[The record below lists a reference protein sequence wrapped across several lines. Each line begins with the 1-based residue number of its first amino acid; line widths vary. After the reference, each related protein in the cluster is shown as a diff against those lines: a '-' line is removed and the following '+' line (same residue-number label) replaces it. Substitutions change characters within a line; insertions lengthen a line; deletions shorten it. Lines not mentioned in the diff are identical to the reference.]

1 MYKSNSQILKNYLNI
16 KITLYKLASALIE
29 DWELVD
35 KTKYLGI
42 YDLLLNNSSRYSKQI
57 HCFIDVDDIDIYWFI
72 LYPLLREL
80 SPEALSDRDTKIFN
94 NIANVL

>member
-1 MYKSNSQILKNYLNI
+1 MHKPNSQILKNYLNT
-16 KITLYKLASALIE
+16 KITLYKLASALVE

-35 KTKYLGI
+35 KTKYSGI

-57 HCFIDVDDIDIYWFI
+57 HCFIDVDDIDMYWFI

-80 SPEALSDRDTKIFN
+80 SSKDLSDRDTKIFN
-94 NIANVL
+94 NIANAL

>member
-16 KITLYKLASALIE
+16 KITLYKLASTLIE
-29 DWELVD
+29 DWKLVD
-35 KTKYLGI
+35 KTKYSGI

-57 HCFIDVDDIDIYWFI
+57 HCFIDVDDIDMYWFI

-80 SPEALSDRDTKIFN
+80 STETLSDRDTKIFN
-94 NIANVL
+94 NIANAL

>member
-1 MYKSNSQILKNYLNI
+1 MYKPNSRIFKNYLNV
-16 KITLYKLASALIE
+16 KITLYKLALALIE
-29 DWELVD
+29 DWKLVD
-35 KTKYLGI
+35 KTKYSSI

-57 HCFIDVDDIDIYWFI
+57 HCFIDVDGIDMYWFI

-80 SPEALSDRDTKIFN
+80 SPGALSDRDTKIFN

>member
-1 MYKSNSQILKNYLNI
+1 MYKPNSQILKNYLNT

-35 KTKYLGI
+35 KTKYSGI

-57 HCFIDVDDIDIYWFI
+57 HCFIDVDGIDMYWFI

-80 SPEALSDRDTKIFN
+80 RPEDLSDRDTKIFN
-94 NIANVL
+94 NIANAL

>member
-35 KTKYLGI
+35 KTKYSAI
-42 YDLLLNNSSRYSKQI
+42 YDLLLTHRSRYPKQNHRI
-57 HCFIDVDDIDIYWFI
+57 IDVNNKKTETNPASTQKSPSLEHFI
-72 LYPLLREL
+72 
-80 SPEALSDRDTKIFN
+80 S
-94 NIANVL
+94 

>member
-1 MYKSNSQILKNYLNI
+1 MHKPNSQILKNYLNT

-35 KTKYLGI
+35 KTKYSGI

-57 HCFIDVDDIDIYWFI
+57 HCFIDVDGIDMYWFI

-80 SPEALSDRDTKIFN
+80 SPEDLSDRDTKIFN
-94 NIANVL
+94 NIANAL

>member
-1 MYKSNSQILKNYLNI
+1 MYKSNSQIIKNYLNI

-35 KTKYLGI
+35 KTKYSGM

-57 HCFIDVDDIDIYWFI
+57 HCFIDVDDIDMYWFI

-94 NIANVL
+94 NIANAL

>member
-35 KTKYLGI
+35 KTKYSGI

-57 HCFIDVDDIDIYWFI
+57 HCFIDVDDIDMYWFI

-80 SPEALSDRDTKIFN
+80 SPGALSDRDTKIFN

>member
-1 MYKSNSQILKNYLNI
+1 MYKPNSQILKNYLNI
-16 KITLYKLASALIE
+16 KITLYKLALTLIE

-35 KTKYLGI
+35 KTKYSGI

-57 HCFIDVDDIDIYWFI
+57 HCFIDMDDIDMYWFI

-94 NIANVL
+94 NIANAL

>member
-1 MYKSNSQILKNYLNI
+1 MHKPNSQILKNYLNT

-35 KTKYLGI
+35 KTKYSGI
-42 YDLLLNNSSRYSKQI
+42 YDLLLNNSSRYSKKI
-57 HCFIDVDDIDIYWFI
+57 HCFIDVDGIDMYWFI

-80 SPEALSDRDTKIFN
+80 SPEDLSDRDTKIFN
-94 NIANVL
+94 NIANAL

>member
-35 KTKYLGI
+35 KTKYSGI

-57 HCFIDVDDIDIYWFI
+57 HCFIDVDDIDMYWFI

-80 SPEALSDRDTKIFN
+80 SPKALSDRDTKIFN

>member
-1 MYKSNSQILKNYLNI
+1 MYKPNSRILKSYLNV
-16 KITLYKLASALIE
+16 KITLYKLALALIE

-35 KTKYLGI
+35 KTKYSGI
-42 YDLLLNNSSRYSKQI
+42 YDLLLNNSSRYSKRI
-57 HCFIDVDDIDIYWFI
+57 HCSIDEDGIDMYWFI

-80 SPEALSDRDTKIFN
+80 NPKALSDRDTKIFN

>member
-1 MYKSNSQILKNYLNI
+1 MYNPNSRIFKNYLNV

-29 DWELVD
+29 DWKLVD
-35 KTKYLGI
+35 KTKYSGI

-57 HCFIDVDDIDIYWFI
+57 HCLIDEDDIDMYWFI

-80 SPEALSDRDTKIFN
+80 SPGALSDRDTKIFN
-94 NIANVL
+94 NIANAL

>member
-1 MYKSNSQILKNYLNI
+1 MYKPNSRILKNYLNT

-35 KTKYLGI
+35 KTKYSGI

-57 HCFIDVDDIDIYWFI
+57 HCFIDVDGIDMYWFI

-80 SPEALSDRDTKIFN
+80 SPEDLSDRDTKIFN
-94 NIANVL
+94 NIANAL

>member
-1 MYKSNSQILKNYLNI
+1 MYKSNSQILKNYLNV

-29 DWELVD
+29 DWKLVD
-35 KTKYLGI
+35 KTKYSSI

-57 HCFIDVDDIDIYWFI
+57 HCFIDVDGIDMYWFI

-94 NIANVL
+94 NITNAL